1 MTFNG
6 RGDICGS
13 YFGDVW
19 DSGALVFPP
28 HARVLEVGCAEYD
41 WMTPMLELRPDLD
54 IVGIDW
60 RPCSRPGVVV
70 QGNVLTVEFPEAS
83 FDAVVGIS
91 SFEHIG
97 LGHYDGDPVD
107 VDGDTHCLQRCARW
121 LKPGGWVYGDVPYHP
136 EYAVRGTE
144 YRAYNE
150 GALKRRLL
158 EPAGLVH
165 AGRWG
170 WAMPHELPILAFL
183 ATKPV

>member
-1 MTFNG
+1 MAFRG
-6 RGDICGS
+6 GGDICGS

-19 DSGALVFPP
+19 DSGALVLPTG
-28 HARVLEVGCAEYD
+28 ARVLEIGCAEYD
-41 WMTPMLELRPDLD
+41 WMTPMLDVRPDLT

-60 RPCSRPGVVV
+60 RACIRPGSVIR
-70 QGNVLTVEFPEAS
+70 GDVLTYDFPAAS

-97 LGHYDGDPVD
+97 LSHYDQDPGD

-136 EYAVRGTE
+136 EYAVFGTE
-144 YRAYNE
+144 YRGYSE
-150 GALKRRLL
+150 GAIKRRLL

-170 WAMPHELPILAFL
+170 WTVPGQLPIIAFL
-183 ATKPV
+183 AVTPS